1 MDIKGKT
8 VYVTRKVR
16 DIKYSMEPRGKKKVE
31 VIVKVHM
38 GEVYMK
44 VMKDKVEVYMNDM
57 VQVMVMTENAV
68 VLWWY
73 SGDRK
78 GWAQNDG
85 DAKGPDRKK
94 W

>member
-1 MDIKGKT
+1 
-8 VYVTRKVR
+8 
-16 DIKYSMEPRGKKKVE
+16 
-31 VIVKVHM
+31 
-38 GEVYMK
+38 MK
-44 VMKDKVEVYMNDM
+44 VMKDKVEVYMKDM

-85 DAKGPDRKK
+85 DAKGPDRKE